1 MIDTQVLIVGA
12 GPVGLMLAV
21 DLGMRG
27 VSCTLVEQKEAPQF
41 LPKMERCNAR
51 TMEMFRRMGLAER
64 IRAAGLPAQCP
75 MDVFIVTSLVEPPLL
90 HLPYPSVAEAKKEI
104 AASTGASLPL
114 EPYQLIS
121 QYTLEPLLKSVA
133 EQLPSVTVRYGT
145 EFLDFNEL
153 TDKVT
158 ARLRTSSGTSAI
170 TTRYLVGCDGGAS
183 PIRKQLGIGL
193 AGDGN
198 LLELR
203 QALYRCDDLYDRI
216 PIGRGRHYHVAD
228 DRSTQLI
235 VQDSTQHFTLH
246 GVVEQDSDMVAL
258 FADTI
263 AMPLAFET
271 IHVGKWRQ
279 NLLLADRYGSGS
291 RVFLAGDA
299 VHLVIP
305 TGGLGMNT
313 GCGDAIDLSWKLAA
327 TLAGWGGPNLLA
339 SYEIERR
346 QVGERNVAAS
356 RFASQGRRKWRA
368 MWRPNIRDDTPEGA
382 DTRAKL
388 ARVADVEQ
396 RKTNEMV
403 GAELGYRYV
412 GSPLVAEEPGEG
424 PPHDFMNY
432 VPSTFPGMRLPH
444 VWLKD
449 GTAVQD
455 RVGYGHG
462 YTLLRFGGA
471 GGAGSIGGA
480 GDLGALARAFA
491 TYGAPYAMLDLP
503 DERARD
509 VYGYDLILVRPDL
522 HAVWRGN
529 ALPDDLDRL
538 AAMATGHSAG
548 SQSRRSYRMLTN
560 SRGQSATF
568 AARRMA
574 WWRTRLPH
582 GGLCGR
588 LRPRR

>member
-12 GPVGLMLAV
+12 GPVGLTLAV

-27 VSCTLVEQKEAPQF
+27 VRCMLVEQKEAPQF

-51 TMEMFRRMGLAER
+51 TMEMFRRMGLAEA
-64 IRAAGLPAQCP
+64 IRAAGLPAHCP

-90 HLPYPSVAEAKKEI
+90 HLPYPSVAEARKEI
-104 AASTGASLPL
+104 AASTDAALPL

-133 EQLPSVTVRYGT
+133 ERLPSVTVRYGT
-145 EFLDFNEL
+145 EFLDFTEH
-153 TDKVT
+153 TEAVT
-158 ARLRTSSGTSAI
+158 ARLRTTQGTSEVRAL
-170 TTRYLVGCDGGAS
+170 YLVGCDGGAS

-203 QALYRCDDLYDRI
+203 QALYRCDNLYDRI
-216 PIGRGRHYHVAD
+216 PIGKGRHYHVAD

-235 VQDSTQHFTLH
+235 VQDSTRHFTLH

-258 FADTI
+258 FADTMT
-263 AMPLAFET
+263 MPLAFET

-279 NLLLADRYGSGS
+279 NLLLADRYGSGA

-368 MWRPNIRDDTPEGA
+368 MWRPNIRDHTPEGA
-382 DTRAKL
+382 ETRARL

-412 GSPLVAEEPGEG
+412 GSPLIVEEPGEG
-424 PPHDFMNY
+424 PPHGFMDY
-432 VPSTFPGMRLPH
+432 VPSTFPGARLPH
-444 VWLKD
+444 VWLMD
-449 GTAVQD
+449 GTSVQD
-455 RVGYGHG
+455 RVGHGHG
-462 YTLLRFGGA
+462 YALLRFGGR
-471 GGAGSIGGA
+471 AGSDDA
-480 GDLGALARAFA
+480 GALGRAFA
-491 TYGAPYAMLDLP
+491 AYGAPYAVLDLT

-509 VYGYDLILVRPDL
+509 IYGYDLILVRPDL
-522 HAVWRGN
+522 HVVWRGN
-529 ALPDDLDRL
+529 ALPDDPRRL
-538 AAMATGHSAG
+538 AAIATGHSA
-548 SQSRRSYRMLTN
+548 STRRGGHVLGYRRAIVRATAPFIIN
-560 SRGQSATF
+560 SIA
-568 AARRMA
+568 
-574 WWRTRLPH
+574 
-582 GGLCGR
+582 R
-588 LRPRR
+588 LR

>member
-12 GPVGLMLAV
+12 GPVGLTLAI

-27 VSCTLVEQKEAPQF
+27 VSCMLVEQKEAPQF

-51 TMEMFRRMGLAER
+51 TMEIFRRMGLAGC

-75 MDVFIVTSLVEPPLL
+75 MDVFIVTSLIEPPLL

-104 AASTGASLPL
+104 AASTGAALPL

-133 EQLPSVTVRYGT
+133 EKLPRVTVRYGT
-145 EFLDFNEL
+145 EFIDFTEHADN
-153 TDKVT
+153 VT
-158 ARLRTSSGTSAI
+158 ARLRSSNGAPEIGAS
-170 TTRYLVGCDGGAS
+170 YLVGCDGGGSA
-183 PIRKQLGIGL
+183 IRKQLGIGL
-193 AGDGN
+193 SGEGN

-203 QALYRCDDLYDRI
+203 QALYRCDDLYARI
-216 PIGRGRHYHVAD
+216 PIGKGRHYHVAD

-235 VQDSTQHFTLH
+235 VQDSTRHFTLH
-246 GVVEQDSDMVAL
+246 GVVEQDSDMVTL

-313 GCGDAIDLSWKLAA
+313 GVGDAIDLAWKLAA
-327 TLAGWGGPNLLA
+327 TIDGWGGPKLLV

-346 QVGERNVAAS
+346 QVGSRNVAAS

-368 MWRPNIRDDTPEGA
+368 MWRPNIRDSTPEGA
-382 DTRAKL
+382 ETRAKL

-396 RKTNEMV
+396 RKTNEMI

-412 GSPLVAEEPGEG
+412 GSPLIAQEPGEG
-424 PPHDFMNY
+424 PAHEFMDY
-432 VPSTFPGMRLPH
+432 APSTSPGARLPH
-444 VWLKD
+444 VWLAD

-455 RVGYGHG
+455 RIGYGHG
-462 YTLLRFGGA
+462 YTLLRLSGR
-471 GGAGSIGGA
+471 SRRN
-480 GDLGALARAFA
+480 GDDAAALGRAFA
-491 TYGAPYAMLDLP
+491 AHGAPCALLDLP

-509 VYGYDLILVRPDL
+509 IYGYDLILVRPDL
-522 HAVWRGN
+522 HVVWRGHGM
-529 ALPDDLDRL
+529 PDDPDRL
-538 AAMATGHSAG
+538 AAIATGH
-548 SQSRRSYRMLTN
+548 
-560 SRGQSATF
+560 
-568 AARRMA
+568 
-574 WWRTRLPH
+574 
-582 GGLCGR
+582 
-588 LRPRR
+588 